1 MLLSCGWSLVS
12 RKQVSPELPAV
23 GVTLPLWVPYQAGL
37 MLALAHGKVR
47 PPLTHG
53 HTCIFL
59 ASPQSGIEVD
69 PTAALVQRGGL
80 HLAI

>member
-12 RKQVSPELPAV
+12 SKQVSPQLPAV

-37 MLALAHGKVR
+37 MLALTHSQVR

-53 HTCIFL
+53 HTYTFL
-59 ASPQSGIEVD
+59 ASTQSGIEVD
-69 PTAALVQRGGL
+69 PTAALAQRGSL